1 MDSYAAVTQLGTYS
15 SYQYG
20 KHIKALGLFYWAKKK
35 YSDGTFF
42 YHPGKT
48 LDKNLMSQKVA
59 VLGISDFTKNDLQLK

>member
-42 YHPGKT
+42 TTQEKR
-48 LDKNLMSQKVA
+48 LIK
-59 VLGISDFTKNDLQLK
+59 I